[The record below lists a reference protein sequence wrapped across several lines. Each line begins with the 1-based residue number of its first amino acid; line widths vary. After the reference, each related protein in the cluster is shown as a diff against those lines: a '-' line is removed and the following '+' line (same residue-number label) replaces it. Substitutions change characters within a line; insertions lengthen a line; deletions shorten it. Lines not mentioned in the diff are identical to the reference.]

1 MMLNRRH
8 GLRLG
13 ASAAHSLRPSSLA
26 KTACLLKPGVHFG
39 CAGYSGFNS
48 ASIPSGKGYGVWG
61 MGYGGAAKNLDWF
74 SSDPQASAVL
84 GGAAESE

>member
-1 MMLNRRH
+1 MMLIRRH

-48 ASIPSGKGYGVWG
+48 ASIPSGKGH
-61 MGYGGAAKNLDWF
+61 GGAAKNLDWL